1 MAAQAAVRRS
11 ATAALAAAVATIA
24 YIHIRAKMNGQQL
37 ENHMYIKPALLVGL
51 LVYIIIH
58 YGNSHDE
65 PILKTPLV

>member
-1 MAAQAAVRRS
+1 MKHLLREPIP
-11 ATAALAAAVATIA
+11 AALFAAAATVA
-24 YIHIRAKMNGQQL
+24 YIHIRAKMNGQPL
-37 ENHMYIKPALLVGL
+37 ENHMYVKPALLVGL